1 MGQASR
7 NEGLCLAGDTGEIL
21 YCAMCGAEG
30 ATLVCAKCG
39 LTLCF
44 QCVETIRRELTVCQA
59 CGSFK
64 ISQGRKGK
72 LFCMTCSGENIGRG
86 LKIQRRCPTCSG
98 EVQNISQVK
107 KEVVSRFLDVM
118 KVFKGIGIQFVKLC
132 ANWEH
137 LRIRIEKLRRANYYH
152 YAILEEKMASIYDI
166 LPEEGRFVFSQV
178 AILAE
183 KLKAEAAH
191 LLGSSFRSLNKVGKK
206 MQQLVSLEKELE
218 IVSDK
223 VTERLRIEQES
234 LDHLTQLVKKMES
247 FRNYFDQLHD
257 VLPLNP
263 FEFPIMVLP
272 RANVSNFIT
281 VNGNKSN
288 GAGAICLTT
297 SRLAFI
303 TKKGRFHKVKHV
315 KNLHINQ
322 VAQVS
327 KKQKKRKLR
336 LIITT
341 TLGTIEI
348 QSKKEVIDELYAF
361 LDMARSWNAGKI
373 PIAQV
378 GMTSIKNETK
388 KYRERLSN
396 LWLDILKSNKE
407 ILDESKPEYFSK
419 KHIDDLEKEISV
431 LWRTLRGINEN
442 FDRGYI
448 PAEKYTQI
456 MLGLISDLDRLQ
468 WELTNLNKSAPQR
481 LTPSSGLEKLFGGI

>member
-1 MGQASR
+1 
-7 NEGLCLAGDTGEIL
+7 
-21 YCAMCGAEG
+21 
-30 ATLVCAKCG
+30 
-39 LTLCF
+39 
-44 QCVETIRRELTVCQA
+44 
-59 CGSFK
+59 
-64 ISQGRKGK
+64 
-72 LFCMTCSGENIGRG
+72 
-86 LKIQRRCPTCSG
+86 
-98 EVQNISQVK
+98 
-107 KEVVSRFLDVM
+107 
-118 KVFKGIGIQFVKLC
+118 
-132 ANWEH
+132 
-137 LRIRIEKLRRANYYH
+137 RRANYYH

-206 MQQLVSLEKELE
+206 MQRLVSLEKELE

-223 VTERLRIEQES
+223 VNERLCIEQES
-234 LDHLTQLVKKMES
+234 LDHLTQLVKKMER

-257 VLPLNP
+257 ILPLNP

-272 RANVSNFIT
+272 RANISNFIT
-281 VNGNKSN
+281 ADGNKSS

-303 TKKGRFHKVKHV
+303 TKQGRFYKVKRV
-315 KNLHINQ
+315 KNLHIKQ
-322 VAQVS
+322 VVQVS
-327 KKQKKRKLR
+327 KKQKKRKIR

-341 TLGTIEI
+341 TLGIIEI
-348 QSKKEVIDELYAF
+348 QSKREDIDELYAF
-361 LDMARSWNAGKI
+361 LDMTRSWNAGKI

-378 GMTSIKNETK
+378 EIPSIKNETK
-388 KYRERLSN
+388 IYRERLSN
-396 LWLDILKSNKE
+396 LWLEILKSNNE

-431 LWRTLRGINEN
+431 LWRTLHGINEN

-468 WELTNLNKSAPQR
+468 WELNNLNNSAPQR
-481 LTPSSGLEKLFGGI
+481 LTSSSGLEKLFGGG